1 MGEYCQG
8 GRSGAIASRN
18 VWRNLSWISFHGNE
32 ESLKMR
38 KWAISMDFLRGG
50 RPLGS
55 EPVVVCQWKTED
67 E

>member
-1 MGEYCQG
+1 MGEYFQG
-8 GRSGAIASRN
+8 RRSGAIASGMFGGISLMDLMEMK
-18 VWRNLSWISFHGNE
+18 NLEDEKVGNIYGF
-32 ESLKMR
+32 SSR
-38 KWAISMDFLRGG
+38 G

>member
-1 MGEYCQG
+1 MEMKNLEDEKVGNIYC
-8 GRSGAIASRN
+8 
-18 VWRNLSWISFHGNE
+18 
-32 ESLKMR
+32 
-38 KWAISMDFLRGG
+38 MDFLRGG